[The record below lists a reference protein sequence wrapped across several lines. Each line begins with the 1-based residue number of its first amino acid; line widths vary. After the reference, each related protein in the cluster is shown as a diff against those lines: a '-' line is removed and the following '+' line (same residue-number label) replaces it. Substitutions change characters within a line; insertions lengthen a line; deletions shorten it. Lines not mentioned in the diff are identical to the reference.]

1 MQYFDIIIDVI
12 EQTDVNTTSS
22 SKECYYCQ
30 YLSLLYFLNYSFKFL
45 PNVCNRYH
53 DLLMMSM
60 NPSDILNIKG
70 YDYWCIISLITKIEG
85 INLMQNVDLTGK
97 S

>member
-1 MQYFDIIIDVI
+1 
-12 EQTDVNTTSS
+12 
-22 SKECYYCQ
+22 
-30 YLSLLYFLNYSFKFL
+30 
-45 PNVCNRYH
+45 
-53 DLLMMSM
+53 MSM
-60 NPSDILNIKG
+60 NLSDIAILNIKG

>member
-1 MQYFDIIIDVI
+1 MLLNKLMLIQLVHQKSVTI
-12 EQTDVNTTSS
+12 VNI
-22 SKECYYCQ
+22 CHYW
-30 YLSLLYFLNYSFKFL
+30 YFLNYSFKFL